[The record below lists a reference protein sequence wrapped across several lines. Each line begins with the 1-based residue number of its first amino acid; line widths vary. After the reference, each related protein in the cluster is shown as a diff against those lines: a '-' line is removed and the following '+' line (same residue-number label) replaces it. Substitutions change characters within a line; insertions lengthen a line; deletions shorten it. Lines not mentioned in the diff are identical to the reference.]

1 MWWRIKLIMNKKLMI
16 FLKKIFIY
24 INQFGLLRVLS
35 YLRSYIHMNSHKN
48 FKDSEWR
55 NLSCRDQDD
64 KERIVAIIGP
74 GRFAFSTIAFVL
86 RNNNKN
92 FLRCVYSPGKK
103 TAVSLCKYYNGL
115 YVPSDWRDILND
127 EKVKLV
133 YISSPA
139 DTHAE
144 YAIDCIKAGK
154 NVYIEKPPVI
164 SESQLI
170 LVKESMIKNPK
181 CKVFLGFNRSSSST
195 FTELEKFVSNESGF
209 ITANFNMTVNA
220 SQVTKN
226 MLDTDFAILDHLCHF
241 TDLIL
246 RLVTIDRAFPCVITP
261 EAIPVNKST
270 FKISFS
276 IVFADKSH
284 VSFNYI
290 EIPDFLEGM
299 DEIIELSKGN
309 LIAKLSNFQE
319 LKIELPGRK
328 VNKKNLHRHDGEK
341 IHIEKAFVS
350 TIDNIGRGESIEH
363 IEATSK
369 LYLNLME
376 AMNKM
381 TPTEVCL
388 SHNSK
393 FPSSDS

>member
-1 MWWRIKLIMNKKLMI
+1 MI
-16 FLKKIFIY
+16 FLKKVFIY
-24 INQFGLLRVLS
+24 INQFGLLRVHS

-55 NLSCRDQDD
+55 NLNCRDQDD

-74 GRFAFSTIAFVL
+74 GRYAFSTIAYVL

-133 YISSPA
+133 YISSPVE
-139 DTHAE
+139 THAE

-170 LVKESMIKNPK
+170 LLKGSMIKNPK

-195 FTELEKFVSNESGF
+195 FTELEKFISNESGF
-209 ITANFNMTVNA
+209 ITANCNMSVNA
-220 SQVTKN
+220 SLVTKN
-226 MLDTDFAILDHLCHF
+226 MSDTDFAILEHLCHF

-246 RLVTIDRAFPCVITP
+246 RLVTLDRAFPCVITP
-261 EAIPVNKST
+261 EEISVNKST
-270 FKISFS
+270 LRFSFS

-299 DEIIELSKGN
+299 EEVIELSKGN

-319 LKIELPGRK
+319 LQIELPGKK
-328 VNKKNLHRHDGEK
+328 VNKKTLYRDHGHK
-341 IHIEKAFVS
+341 ISIKEAFVS
-350 TIDNIGRGESIEH
+350 TTDNIGSGESIEH

-369 LYLNLME
+369 LYLKIVE
-376 AMNKM
+376 AMSEM
-381 TPTEVCL
+381 TSTEVFL
-388 SHNSK
+388 DK
-393 FPSSDS
+393 GT

>member
-1 MWWRIKLIMNKKLMI
+1 
-16 FLKKIFIY
+16 
-24 INQFGLLRVLS
+24 
-35 YLRSYIHMNSHKN
+35 MNSHTN
-48 FKDSEWR
+48 FNDSEWK
-55 NLSCRDQDD
+55 NPKCRDQDD
-64 KERIVAIIGP
+64 KERIVAIIGA
-74 GRFAFSTIAFVL
+74 GRFAFSTIAYFL
-86 RNNNKN
+86 KNNKKN
-92 FLRCVYSPGKK
+92 FLRCVYSPGIKR
-103 TAVSLCKYYNGL
+103 AVSLCKYYNGL

-139 DTHAE
+139 ETHAE

-170 LVKESMIKNPK
+170 LLKGSMIKNPK

-195 FTELEKFVSNESGF
+195 FTELEKFISNESGF
-209 ITANFNMTVNA
+209 ITANFNMSVNE

-246 RLVTIDRAFPCVITP
+246 RLVTLDKAFPCVITP

-270 FKISFS
+270 FSFS

-299 DEIIELSKGN
+299 EEIIELSKGN

-319 LKIELPGRK
+319 LQIELPGKK

-341 IHIEKAFVS
+341 ISIKGAFVS

-369 LYLNLME
+369 LYLKVME
-376 AMNKM
+376 AISKM

-393 FPSSDS
+393 FPPSDS

>member
-1 MWWRIKLIMNKKLMI
+1 
-16 FLKKIFIY
+16 
-24 INQFGLLRVLS
+24 
-35 YLRSYIHMNSHKN
+35 MNSHKN

-55 NLSCRDQDD
+55 NLNCRGQDD

-86 RNNNKN
+86 KNNNQN

-103 TAVSLCKYYNGL
+103 TAVSLCKYYKGL
-115 YVPSDWRDILND
+115 YVPSDWREILND

-133 YISSPA
+133 FISSPA

-164 SESQLI
+164 SEIQLI
-170 LVKESMIKNPK
+170 LLKESMIKNPK

-195 FTELEKFVSNESGF
+195 FTELEKFVLNESGF
-209 ITANFNMTVNA
+209 ITANFNMLVNA
-220 SQVTKN
+220 SKVSKN

-246 RLVTIDRAFPCVITP
+246 RLVTLDKAFPCVITP
-261 EAIPVNKST
+261 EAIPVNIST
-270 FKISFS
+270 FRISFS

-284 VSFNYI
+284 VSFNYT
-290 EIPDFLEGM
+290 EIPDFLQGM
-299 DEIIELSKGN
+299 DEVIELSKGN
-309 LIAKLSNFQE
+309 LIAKLSNFQK
-319 LKIELPGRK
+319 LQIELPGIK

-341 IHIEKAFVS
+341 IHIEKAFTS

-381 TPTEVCL
+381 TPTEVC
-388 SHNSK
+388 
-393 FPSSDS
+393 